1 MATVEEYVK
10 RIEAIGQLGRSGNL
24 VAVLVSRSPLTYDF
38 YLKRPFFPLGLS
50 NHYRTAVRIIFN
62 EKSEQ
67 DPIRKRTISPPFIF
81 IAVAILLFFIVFDW
95 MIIKTSL
102 NTGRLVSGAIFIAGT
117 TAYHLMTAD
126 KIQKAINEEI
136 FLFDQ

>member
-10 RIEAIGQLGRSGNL
+10 RIEAIGKTHPSDNL
-24 VAVLVSRSPLTYDF
+24 VAVLVSRKPLTYDF
-38 YLKRPFFPLGLS
+38 FLKKPFIPLGLS
-50 NHYRTAVRIIFN
+50 NHYRTAVRVTFN

-67 DPIRKRTISPPFIF
+67 EPIHKRTISPPFIF

-95 MIIKTSL
+95 LIVRSSL
-102 NTGRLVSGAIFIAGT
+102 NKGRIVLGVIIIAGT